1 MPPAKKTT
9 KQTVAKPRASKAA
22 KGQPITAA
30 TSSSVVIATTSTSVV
45 SANVIVA
52 KGFEEERNDEMTPL
66 INKAAKIAKNFANI
80 TAKVAAFE
88 TEMLYKYLGQTYE
101 LFEEIKQHKYR
112 DTYFDHLRH
121 YLKKKGIKTNKNT
134 SDISLLI
141 RLIFVVK
148 PKTAHL
154 YSRAIEAAQ
163 DAKIKPAAFIAYVE
177 KEGGLE
183 KLRISQ
189 IEQDKA
195 KLYREALKSGTELAW
210 RYLRAMELQPL
221 GTAHIPRGKVLQTAP
236 NGYVITVSTAFAVLR
251 NPSNLAE
258 LQLLTCLPT
267 DKDTEDF
274 VINAIAKNFA
284 KNLEAALKM
293 VERLEG
299 KDTEALEDE

>member
-9 KQTVAKPRASKAA
+9 RQSAAKPRASKAT
-22 KGQPITAA
+22 KSKPVSAA
-30 TSSSVVIATTSTSVV
+30 TSSSVAIATTSTSIV

-52 KGFEEERNDEMTPL
+52 KGFEEERKDEMSPL
-66 INKAAKIAKNFANI
+66 IKKAHKIALNFADI

-88 TEMLYKYLGQTYE
+88 TGILYKYLGQTYE
-101 LFEEIKQHKYR
+101 LYEEIKQHKYS
-112 DTYFDHLRH
+112 DTYFEHLRH
-121 YLKKKGIKTNKNT
+121 YLKNKGIKTNKNT
-134 SDISLLI
+134 SELSLLI

-163 DAKIKPAAFIAYVE
+163 EAKIKPDAFIAYVE

-195 KLYREALKSGTELAW
+195 KLHREALKKGTELAW
-210 RYLRAMELQPL
+210 RYLKAMEMQPL
-221 GTAHIPRGKVLQTAP
+221 ATAHVPRGKVLQTAP
-236 NGYVITVSTAFAVLR
+236 NGYVITVSTAFAVPR
-251 NPSNLAE
+251 NPSNLVE
-258 LQLLTCLPT
+258 LRMLTCLPT
-267 DKDTEDF
+267 DKETEAF

-284 KNLEAALKM
+284 KNLEAAEKM
-293 VERLEG
+293 VEKLEG
-299 KDTEALEDE
+299 NDTQALEDD

>member
-1 MPPAKKTT
+1 MPPAKKPTR
-9 KQTVAKPRASKAA
+9 QPAAKPRASKEA
-22 KGQPITAA
+22 KGKPITAA
-30 TSSSVVIATTSTSVV
+30 ALSSVAIATTSTSTV

-52 KGFEEERNDEMTPL
+52 KGFEEERNDEMSPL
-66 INKAAKIAKNFANI
+66 IKKAGKIAKNFAKI
-80 TAKVAAFE
+80 TANIAAFE

-101 LFEEIKQHKYR
+101 LYEEVKQHKYS
-112 DTYFDHLRH
+112 DTYFDQLRY
-121 YLKKKGIKTNKNT
+121 YLKSKGIKTNKNT

-163 DAKIKPAAFIAYVE
+163 EAKIKPDAFIAYVG

-195 KLYREALKSGTELAW
+195 KLYREALKKGTELAW
-210 RYLRAMELQPL
+210 RYLKAMEMQPL
-221 GTAHIPRGKVLQTAP
+221 ATAHIPRGKVLPTVP
-236 NGYVITVSTAFAVLR
+236 NGYVITVSTAFAVPR
-251 NPSNLAE
+251 NPSNLVE
-258 LQLLTCLPT
+258 LRMLTCLPT
-267 DKDTEDF
+267 DKDTEAF

-284 KNLEAALKM
+284 KNLEAAEKM
-293 VERLEG
+293 VEKLEG
-299 KDTEALEDE
+299 NDTQALEDD

>member
-1 MPPAKKTT
+1 MPPAKKMT
-9 KQTVAKPRASKAA
+9 KQTAAKPRTNKAA
-22 KGQPITAA
+22 KGQAITAA
-30 TSSSVVIATTSTSVV
+30 TSSSVAIATTSTSVV

-52 KGFEEERNDEMTPL
+52 KGFEEERADELRPL
-66 INKAAKIAKNFANI
+66 ATKAATIASEFSDFTKR
-80 TAKVAAFE
+80 VAAFE
-88 TEMLYKYLGQTYE
+88 TKLLYKYLGKTYA
-101 LFEEIKQHKYR
+101 LYEEIKQHQYNE
-112 DTYFDHLRH
+112 TYYEILRSH
-121 YLKKKGIKTNKNT
+121 LKKKGIKTNKNT
-134 SDISLLI
+134 SELSLLI
-141 RLIFVVK
+141 RLIFLVK

-163 DAKIKPAAFIAYVE
+163 EAKIKPAAFIAYVE

-210 RYLRAMELQPL
+210 RYLKAMELEPL
-221 GTAHIPRGKVLQTAP
+221 GIAHIPRGKVLQTAP

-258 LQLLTCLPT
+258 LRMLTCLPT

-274 VINAIAKNFA
+274 VINSLAKNFA
-284 KNLEAALKM
+284 KNLEAAQKM

-299 KDTEALEDE
+299 KDTKQLEDE